1 MSRHAILFDMDGVIV
16 DSMRFHAAA
25 WKQVLGN
32 YGLAVKDL
40 DIYLREGMSGR
51 ESVEEIFFE
60 YGQPFPDDKAFQELI
75 VKKHALF
82 ESNHIVLFPCVEA
95 ILALIKGNNILTGL
109 VTGSLKRSVDHLLNP
124 GVLSQFNVVI
134 TAEDVLKGK
143 PDPEPYMRAIER
155 LGVKPELS
163 LIIENAPMGIR
174 SAKSAGI
181 TCYALETTLPG
192 RYLKEAD
199 KIVRD
204 HRSLFEL
211 LKSSILRPPKP
222 AFSG

>member
-25 WKQVLGN
+25 WKQVLGE
-32 YGLAVKDL
+32 YGVLVNDI

-51 ESVEEIFFE
+51 QSVEDIFFE
-60 YGQPFPDDKAFQELI
+60 YGRAFPDERMFQNLI
-75 VKKHALF
+75 DKKHALF
-82 ESNHIVLFPCVEA
+82 ESNQIVLYPCVEA
-95 ILALIKGNNILTGL
+95 ILELIKGRNMLTGL
-109 VTGSLKRSVDHLLNP
+109 VTGSLKRSVHHLLSP
-124 GVLSQFNVVI
+124 GVLSQFNVVV

-143 PDPEPYMRAIER
+143 PDPEPYARAIEM
-155 LGVKPELS
+155 LGVKPEMS

-174 SAKSAGI
+174 SAKSAGA
-181 TCYALETTLPG
+181 TCYALETTLPE

-204 HRSLFEL
+204 HRSLLE
-211 LKSSILRPPKP
+211 ILQ
-222 AFSG
+222 SGFK

>member
-1 MSRHAILFDMDGVIV
+1 MSPHAILFDMDGVIV

-25 WKQVLGN
+25 WKQVLGE
-32 YGLAVKDL
+32 YGVAVN
-40 DIYLREGMSGR
+40 DIEVYLREGMSGR
-51 ESVEEIFFE
+51 QSVEDIFFE
-60 YGQPFPDDKAFQELI
+60 HGQPFPDERVFQGLI
-75 VKKHALF
+75 AKKHILF
-82 ESNHIVLFPCVEA
+82 ESNHILLFPCVEA
-95 ILALIKGNNILTGL
+95 ILSLIKSKNILTGL

-134 TAEDVLKGK
+134 TAEDVSNGK
-143 PDPEPYMRAIER
+143 PDPEPYVRAIEK

-174 SAKSAGI
+174 SAKSAGS
-181 TCYALETTLPG
+181 TCYALETTLPD

-204 HRSLFEL
+204 HRSLYEL
-211 LKSSILRPPKP
+211 LKSGFI
-222 AFSG
+222 